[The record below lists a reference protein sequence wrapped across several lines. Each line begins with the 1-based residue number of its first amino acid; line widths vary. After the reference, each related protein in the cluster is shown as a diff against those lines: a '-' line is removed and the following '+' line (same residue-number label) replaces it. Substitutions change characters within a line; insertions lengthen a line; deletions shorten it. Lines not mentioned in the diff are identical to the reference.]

1 MSANF
6 IDTAKVM
13 SKGQITI
20 PKDIRTILGV
30 ENGDRVTFIVED
42 SNVRLVNSAHY
53 AKQIIQ
59 ESAKGQ
65 QKKRDYNPLKML

>member
-1 MSANF
+1 MSTNF

-30 ENGDRVTFIVED
+30 KNGDRVTFIVD
-42 SNVRLVNSAHY
+42 GSNVRLVNSAVY
-53 AKQIIQ
+53 AKEIFQ
-59 ESAKGQ
+59 ESMKVQ
-65 QKKRDYNPLKML
+65 QRKRDYHPL